1 MPEATL
7 VRITTAESAPFAIR
21 DLSPAGARLVGE
33 LAVFEGER
41 VQLRLALATPLVLTA
56 DVTHVDRQRKV
67 VELAFREVDAAAL
80 AQIEASIADVL
91 ANASEQT
98 ILIVHP
104 DLATSSALE
113 RDLARVGVGS
123 HTAPTIEAMTAAL
136 AAQRFIGIVIAG
148 SFGEAAGAAL
158 ELVEKEHPAMKRVLL
173 HGDQIAKIDHPAAGR
188 VAAVLRT
195 PWRFKGL
202 ARALE
207 ISLDEVKTTYDQL
220 VALKPPK

>member
-1 MPEATL
+1 MPEGTL
-7 VRITTAESAPFAIR
+7 VRITTAESGAVAIR
-21 DLSPAGARLVGE
+21 DLSPSGARLVGE

-41 VQLRLALATPLVLTA
+41 VELTVALATPLKLTA

-67 VELAFREVDAAAL
+67 VEVAFRDVDAEAL
-80 AQIEASIADVL
+80 AVIEASIADL
-91 ANASEQT
+91 MTNASEQT
-98 ILIVHP
+98 VLIVHP
-104 DLATSSALE
+104 VVDVSSALE

-123 HTAPTIEAMTAAL
+123 HVAPTIEAMHAAL
-136 AAQRFIGIVIAG
+136 AAQRFVGVVMAG
-148 SFGEAAGAAL
+148 SFGEAVGPAL
-158 ELVEKEHPAMKRVLL
+158 ETIETEHPAMKRVLL
-173 HGDQIAKIDHPAAGR
+173 HGDQIRKIEHPAASR

-207 ISLDEVKTTYDQL
+207 ISLDEVKTTYQQL